1 MKTEFK
7 MTERKIRS
15 LAKGF
20 SWRIIATLT
29 TFLLAVVIFHEDPN
43 VLLKAGTVAGLEFL
57 LKLIIY
63 YLHERIW
70 LSVKWGMNK

>member
-1 MKTEFK
+1 
-7 MTERKIRS
+7 MTEKKIRS

-29 TFLLAVVIFHEDPN
+29 TFFLAIVVFHEDPN
-43 VLLKAGTVAGLEFL
+43 VLMKAGTVAALEFL

-63 YLHERIW
+63 YLHERAW
-70 LSVKWGMNK
+70 LSVKWGINKE